1 MPPEAP
7 QVCLRSREVAVEGR
21 GSSWSWCQVL
31 ACGLS
36 VWRMGEHRPR
46 PLSMAVP
53 GDQQQVGAAPQA
65 QRLSPVPR
73 GQDWPLPTLRGHEV
87 TLHSCPHSLRET
99 HGSGRGHPLGSA
111 TLTTPKDGESWY
123 LMGRGSEA
131 RLHLPT
137 LSLRTWV
144 TSRGSE
150 EGVVQGAVMTKA

>member
-53 GDQQQVGAAPQA
+53 RDQQQVGAAPKA
-65 QRLSPVPR
+65 RRLSPVPR

-87 TLHSCPHSLRET
+87 TLHSCPHSL
-99 HGSGRGHPLGSA
+99 
-111 TLTTPKDGESWY
+111 
-123 LMGRGSEA
+123 MGA
-131 RLHLPT
+131 
-137 LSLRTWV
+137 
-144 TSRGSE
+144 E
-150 EGVVQGAVMTKA
+150 EGAPLVQQPSQLPKMVRAGI